1 MPIVIKHILECDE
14 EVLSAQSKDA
24 LIEAAI
30 IHLNDKRLYGSP
42 LYKLI
47 LDKGMYTKVSRRSL
61 RHEDNKYDK
70 EYGFK
75 GLGKVDAKQ
84 SLADNEVT
92 VLCIDGTEVKIPR
105 ELFDRDYGD

>member
-14 EVLSAQSKDA
+14 EALNSLHRDVLIQ
-24 LIEAAI
+24 AAI

-42 LYKLI
+42 LYKMI
-47 LDKGMYTKVSRRSL
+47 IDKGLYSKISRRSL
-61 RHEDNKYDK
+61 RHKDDKYDK

-84 SLADNEVT
+84 SLVDNEVT

-105 ELFDRDYGD
+105 ELFN